1 MDYCSPAISLLI
13 VWYGVY
19 EYRRRERVHGAA
31 MEHLR
36 CGEIPATDVS
46 TPRPWSL
53 FATGSVCAVLAGFAG
68 LLFITGIDS
77 HNRSDW
83 PLELMGGMM
92 TVPLLILLL
101 IFARDVRRYTSPHKS
116 EKESGR

>member
-1 MDYCSPAISLLI
+1 MDYSSPAISLLI

-19 EYRRRERVHGAA
+19 EYRRRERVHSAA

-46 TPRPWSL
+46 KPRPWSL
-53 FATGSVCAVLAGFAG
+53 LATGSVCALLAGFAG
-68 LLFITGIDS
+68 LLFFTGVDS
-77 HNRSDW
+77 RNRSDW

-101 IFARDVRRYTSPHKS
+101 IFARDVRQHTRPHSS
-116 EKESGR
+116 EKEPER